1 MNKSDADDM
10 ADRPD
15 EAPANVVDL
24 ADMRRK
30 LRPHSFQ
37 DRVTA
42 TLANIDAVFN
52 AARKAITDG

>member
-1 MNKSDADDM
+1 M

-15 EAPANVVDL
+15 EAPANVVNL